1 MVIPVSLFSDRSGE
15 KPGDQGGPGAFVE
28 PLGPGGVERR
38 LERQVGRRVGKSSPP
53 PRVGFCPA
61 YTEGRKPSLNP
72 AFQDWIC
79 QRCS

>member
-38 LERQVGRRVGKSSPP
+38 LERQVGRRVGKSNPP
-53 PRVGFCPA
+53 PHGRVTAPH
-61 YTEGRKPSLNP
+61 TRRVENP
-72 AFQDWIC
+72 A
-79 QRCS
+79 